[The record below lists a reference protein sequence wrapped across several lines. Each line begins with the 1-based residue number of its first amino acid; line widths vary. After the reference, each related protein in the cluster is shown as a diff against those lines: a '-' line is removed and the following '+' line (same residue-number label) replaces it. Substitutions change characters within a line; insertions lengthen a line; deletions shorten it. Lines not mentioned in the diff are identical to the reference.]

1 MLAHILFWTKFLP
14 LFTQIPTS
22 ICLKHS
28 AHYYII
34 LNSANWTRAGHFTLK
49 QANQEEYGQLFCG
62 VSSKIIQW
70 DLHRNFNWWQR
81 TNLQVKVHTWTR
93 RPCELVRAS
102 SWALC
107 KSKEQRTPAE
117 KERLW
122 NNWASLVAQLV
133 KNLPAMQETWVW
145 SLSWED
151 PLERIPWRERLPI
164 PVFWPRE
171 FHELYSPWG
180 CKESDT
186 TERLSPSLYTQ
197 LLDWGAL

>member
-93 RPCELVRAS
+93 RPCKLVRAS

-133 KNLPAMQETWVW
+133 KNLPTMWETWIRFPGLGR
-145 SLSWED
+145 S
-151 PLERIPWRERLPI
+151 
-164 PVFWPRE
+164 PRE
-171 FHELYSPWG
+171 GKGYPLQYSGRENCMDCIVHGVAKSRTGLSDFHFHGTINY
-180 CKESDT
+180 CF
-186 TERLSPSLYTQ
+186 
-197 LLDWGAL
+197 